1 MKAEDVLEKRKV
13 QWSKLEEYLSGSRLG
28 MRRSTWSPEQVL
40 EFSEL
45 YRAACTDLALA
56 QAYRLPPQTVD
67 YLHNLVG
74 RAHNRLYRSQ
84 KYDLASWWNVMFHDA
99 PQQIFRDPCVH
110 VATLLFFGLFFIS
123 ALIAWNPSVFPSYVQ
138 GVLGEEQIEGLETSF
153 AEEIGTQGSFDTYA
167 MMAGFYIRNN
177 TGIGLQC
184 FGFGPLI
191 LPTLYTLIYNAVV
204 LGASFG
210 YMARSDVEAGKNFF
224 EFVTAHG
231 PFELSAIALSAGA
244 GLRLGLGVLATAGFN
259 RMASFKIQARR
270 SLPVIAASATLFILA
285 AFTEGFISPSPL
297 PYALKALWA
306 VMSSTAMMFY
316 FVVLGAPRENVP

>member
-1 MKAEDVLEKRKV
+1 VKAEDILEKRKV

-316 FVVLGAPRENVP
+316 FVVLGAPRENTP

>member
-1 MKAEDVLEKRKV
+1 MKAEDVLEKRKL
-13 QWSKLEEYLSGSRLG
+13 QWSKLEQYLGQVRG
-28 MRRSTWSPEQVL
+28 GGWRTPWSPEQVV
-40 EFSEL
+40 EFGEL
-45 YRAACTDLALA
+45 YRSACSDLALA

-74 RAHNRLYRSQ
+74 RAHNCLYRSQ
-84 KYDLASWWNVMFHDA
+84 KYDIASWGTVLFKDA

-110 VATLLFFGLFFIS
+110 LATLLFFGLFFLS
-123 ALIAWNPSVFPSYVQ
+123 AIIAWNPAIFPDYAR
-138 GVLGEEQIEGLETSF
+138 GVLGETGIETLETNF
-153 AEEIGTQGSFDTYA
+153 AEDIGNSASFDSYVT
-167 MMAGFYIRNN
+167 MAGFYIKHN

-191 LPTLYTLIYNAVV
+191 LPTLYTATYNAVV

-210 YMARSDVEAGKNFF
+210 YMARSDVESGKNFF

-244 GLRLGLGVLATAGFN
+244 GLRLGLGVLATAGFT
-259 RMASFKIQARR
+259 RLASFRIQARR
-270 SLPVIAASATLFILA
+270 ALPVIAASAALFVLA

-297 PYALKALWA
+297 PYALKAMWA
-306 VMSSTAMMFY
+306 IMSSTSMMFY
-316 FVVLGAPRENVP
+316 FVVLGAPREG

>member
-1 MKAEDVLEKRKV
+1 MKAEDILEKRKV

-297 PYALKALWA
+297 PTL
-306 VMSSTAMMFY
+306 
-316 FVVLGAPRENVP
+316 

>member
-13 QWSKLEEYLSGSRLG
+13 QWGKLEDYLSRKRVGF
-28 MRRSTWSPEQVL
+28 RRDAWTAEQVL

-45 YRAACTDLALA
+45 YRSACTDLALA

-74 RAHNRLYRSQ
+74 RAHNHLYRSQ
-84 KYDLASWWNVMFHDA
+84 KYDLASWWKVLFHDA

-110 VATLLFFGLFFIS
+110 IASLLFFGLFFLS
-123 ALIAWNPSVFPSYVQ
+123 ALIAWNPQMFPDYAQS
-138 GVLGEEQIEGLETSF
+138 VLGESGIETLEGNF
-153 AEEIGTQGSFDTYA
+153 AEEIGTQGSFETYV
-167 MMAGFYIRNN
+167 MMAGFYIKNN

-191 LPTLYTLIYNAVV
+191 LPTIYTLIYNAVI

-210 YMARSDVEAGKNFF
+210 YMARSEIEAGKNFF

-244 GLRLGLGVLATAGFN
+244 GLRLGLGMLATAGFT
-259 RMASFKIQARR
+259 RAASFKIQARR
-270 SLPVIAASATLFILA
+270 ALPVIAASGTLFILA

-297 PYALKALWA
+297 PYALKAIWA
-306 VMSSTAMMFY
+306 IMSSTAMMFY
-316 FVVLGAPRENVP
+316 FVVLGAPRELTS